1 MKVRPISVGPAVYRL
16 WPAVRARHVGAMLAP
31 RFRPHQAA
39 TAGSIGPHGLLL
51 DMEVQQAMGCGDTGV
66 SLDFEKAFDRSSW
79 AIALWVLERWGCPS
93 FIVNTLQFQWEN
105 QTRWLT
111 LDGAVHPEPTTGH
124 TGFPQGDPFSPLGL
138 ACFLAPVF
146 EKLWVTVPGCH
157 YLYADDRTSLVASQ
171 HVERV
176 LQVWNELEE
185 VTRMKGNAGKMQ
197 VWSLNDDSQAGFVL
211 GVVKS
216 SGQDTHRKEQER
228 LKQVEATAERIGTL
242 PVAISTRSAV
252 ANCMLAPKAVWDQ
265 FITGRKGPGHGSWK
279 QIYRKAAM
287 GCFHPGGRA
296 SRDLELVSRW
306 GHVADLGFLA
316 CQRYLVSLQKWWWVF
331 GRHVRGPLPR
341 LPSMQLVSSELG
353 RLGWHA
359 VNWGQWSWQGIELD
373 CRQRIGEL
381 LASFH
386 SLRESW
392 RASTFLRWVSSRTR
406 RDSEIAR
413 GMHLQYSEGLGKIL
427 RGLNKELGGDSCAVM
442 VGGMSTPATCAEQNR
457 PLTCPY
463 CRIDVVPCLDHVLW
477 HCRAFADDRGIAR
490 PQCELAARLGWA
502 PDMTKEACR
511 ALLVQMGVIRGKEAA
526 LRRRLRAGGALHL

>member
-1 MKVRPISVGPAVYRL
+1 MLQRCEQEACWPQGMLHWRVVYIPKENGTGPTPTMKVRPISVGPAVYRL

-51 DMEVQQAMGCGDTGV
+51 DMEVQ
-66 SLDFEKAFDRSSW
+66 
-79 AIALWVLERWGCPS
+79 
-93 FIVNTLQFQWEN
+93 
-105 QTRWLT
+105 
-111 LDGAVHPEPTTGH
+111 
-124 TGFPQGDPFSPLGL
+124 
-138 ACFLAPVF
+138 
-146 EKLWVTVPGCH
+146 
-157 YLYADDRTSLVASQ
+157 
-171 HVERV
+171 
-176 LQVWNELEE
+176 
-185 VTRMKGNAGKMQ
+185 
-197 VWSLNDDSQAGFVL
+197 
-211 GVVKS
+211 
-216 SGQDTHRKEQER
+216 QDTHRKEQER

-306 GHVADLGFLA
+306 GHVVDLGFLA